1 MPGMS
6 GYSDDH
12 MVTIRH
18 SNSDPGEDPVTLDVT
33 NMSGPVTPAPGSY
46 VTSVTVS
53 SMCLCCRGQQARRC
67 SVNIGESEI
76 KWAVSSE
83 YDQDLGS
90 YECVNEIK
98 IVTRALCIL
107 RKW

>member
-1 MPGMS
+1 MPGMTS
-6 GYSDDH
+6 YSDDH

-18 SNSDPGEDPVTLDVT
+18 SNSDPGEEPVTQDVT
-33 NMSGPVTPAPGSY
+33 SLTGPVTPAPGSY

-67 SVNIGESEI
+67 SVNIGESELRN
-76 KWAVSSE
+76 KMSLCSW
-83 YDQDLGS
+83 
-90 YECVNEIK
+90 VNEIR

>member
-6 GYSDDH
+6 SYSDDH
-12 MVTIRH
+12 VVTIRH

-67 SVNIGESEI
+67 SVNIGESEM

-90 YECVNEIK
+90 YECVNEI
-98 IVTRALCIL
+98 RS
-107 RKW
+107 